1 MLNLIIFLIVVVGTI
16 VLGQRKKINIGI
28 IGMAFAF
35 IFGFVLLQMNASK
48 IIAKFPVSLFF
59 NMFIAACFFGFAI
72 ENGTMKGVAMRLMYA
87 FRNAK
92 WATGIALFITSYI
105 VAAIGGGV
113 AATPFIMSPIAFS
126 LATQMGFSPVIAVI
140 AVWAG
145 GGAGSYVPWGST
157 PIMFAGSLSQVFSE
171 PEIQKWHWGLLIWGT
186 ILLLIVFLLVFFY
199 YKGYKVSGEA
209 KIEKP
214 EPFTKIQ
221 KLSLTIIAVAVLLVI
236 LPALIQLIAPNPV
249 TKWLSNYIKIQT
261 VFAIGTVIN
270 ALCKTGD
277 LIGILKNRVPWG
289 GIILVC
295 GMSMMMTL
303 CNELGIVTTLSQYL
317 DGIPAW
323 LVMPALVLFV
333 AFLSFFVSGTALL
346 AAFVPI
352 LPVIVSLTGGQS
364 LPVMLTFIYA
374 LNASSASP
382 FSQGGAT
389 ALCGCYDEKDRETC
403 TNAQIKIAIIST
415 IIAVLWAA
423 SGLARIG
430 A

>member
-1 MLNLIIFLIVVVGTI
+1 
-16 VLGQRKKINIGI
+16 
-28 IGMAFAF
+28 
-35 IFGFVLLQMNASK
+35 
-48 IIAKFPVSLFF
+48 
-59 NMFIAACFFGFAI
+59 
-72 ENGTMKGVAMRLMYA
+72 
-87 FRNAK
+87 
-92 WATGIALFITSYI
+92 
-105 VAAIGGGV
+105 
-113 AATPFIMSPIAFS
+113 
-126 LATQMGFSPVIAVI
+126 
-140 AVWAG
+140 
-145 GGAGSYVPWGST
+145 
-157 PIMFAGSLSQVFSE
+157 
-171 PEIQKWHWGLLIWGT
+171 
-186 ILLLIVFLLVFFY
+186 
-199 YKGYKVSGEA
+199 
-209 KIEKP
+209 
-214 EPFTKIQ
+214 
-221 KLSLTIIAVAVLLVI
+221 
-236 LPALIQLIAPNPV
+236 
-249 TKWLSNYIKIQT
+249 
-261 VFAIGTVIN
+261 
-270 ALCKTGD
+270 
-277 LIGILKNRVPWG
+277 
-289 GIILVC
+289 
-295 GMSMMMTL
+295 MSMMMTL